1 MQGEF
6 ENKTLGE
13 IVAQDWHKA
22 HVLKK
27 YGLDFCC
34 GGKRSLK
41 EACTKKGLD
50 VTLIEN
56 ELQQMDHAPTHRP
69 LPFGDWSLDFLADY
83 IVNTHHSY
91 VRKNLPEI
99 RSYAEKVLKVH
110 GKEHPELLRI
120 YQLIEDINEELTPH
134 MFKEENILFPYIKEL
149 IAAKNNSNP
158 KPVPHFGTVQN
169 PIQMMETE
177 HEEVGNQLME
187 IRELTLNFS
196 LPEGACTTYNLLYK
210 LLREFETDMHSHI
223 HLENNILFPKAL
235 NIEKQFVTSCAM

>member
-1 MQGEF
+1 MQIEF
-6 ENKTLGE
+6 ESRTLGE

-34 GGKRSLK
+34 GGKKTLK
-41 EACTKKGLD
+41 EACIKKGLD
-50 VTLIEN
+50 ITIIEN
-56 ELQQMDHAPTHRP
+56 ELQQMEQAPSHRP
-69 LPFGDWSLDFLADY
+69 LPFGDWNLDFLADY

-99 RSYAEKVLKVH
+99 RSYSEKVMKVH

-120 YQLIEDINEELTPH
+120 HHLIEEINNELITH
-134 MFKEENILFPYIKEL
+134 MQKEEKILFPYIKEL
-149 IAAKNNSNP
+149 VSALNNSTP

-169 PIQMMETE
+169 PIHMMETE
-177 HEEVGNQLME
+177 HEEVGDHLTE
-187 IRELTLNFS
+187 IRELTQNYN

-223 HLENNILFPKAL
+223 HLENNILFPKAVH
-235 NIEKQFVTSCAM
+235 IEKQLITACAI